1 VVVIADSAGT
11 TAVETGMAPPVQ
23 GMHKTS
29 PQPEKWFL
37 DHHLAAPK
45 KKKV

>member
-1 VVVIADSAGT
+1 
-11 TAVETGMAPPVQ
+11 MAPPVQ
-23 GMHKTS
+23 GMHKTG

-37 DHHLAAPK
+37 DRRLAAPE

>member
-1 VVVIADSAGT
+1 VVVIADGAGT
-11 TAVETGMAPPVQ
+11 TDVETGMAPPVQ

-29 PQPEKWFL
+29 LQPEKWFL
-37 DHHLAAPK
+37 DCRLVAPE